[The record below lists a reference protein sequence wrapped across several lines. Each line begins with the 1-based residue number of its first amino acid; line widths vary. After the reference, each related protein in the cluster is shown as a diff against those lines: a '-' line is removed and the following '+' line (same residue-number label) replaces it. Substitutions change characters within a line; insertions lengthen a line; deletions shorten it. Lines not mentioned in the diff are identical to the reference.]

1 MAVFPLNDIFLRHA
15 VLVIVMLALVNS
27 IHVSRCGYGGC
38 GGLTVPWLLT
48 RVTGYTGHVTRCLA
62 TPPPRVQQESVA
74 GNLQQNSAGICA
86 PSDEIVTNYNF
97 YYVSF
102 YTQSQVAG
110 YRYRLYR

>member
-1 MAVFPLNDIFLRHA
+1 
-15 VLVIVMLALVNS
+15 MLALVNS
-27 IHVSRCGYGGC
+27 SYVSRCGYGRC

-97 YYVSF
+97 YYVPLS
-102 YTQSQVAG
+102 TQSQVAG
-110 YRYRLYR
+110 YIDIDSTLVQIQIRYLPTFNV

>member
-1 MAVFPLNDIFLRHA
+1 
-15 VLVIVMLALVNS
+15 MLALVNS
-27 IHVSRCGYGGC
+27 IHVSRCSYGGC

-86 PSDEIVTNYNF
+86 PADEIVTNYNF
-97 YYVSF
+97 YFVSF
-102 YTQSQVAG
+102 SILHTVTGCRIYLDYTLVQIQI
-110 YRYRLYR
+110 RYLPMFNV